1 MFANEPYRQLERL
14 AGGEPTAHGQAPLR
28 RAYAPEVLEAWD
40 ACYARAFA
48 GTAFTAELSFT
59 SVSEVHIHEVSFRPL
74 CDGEEEISRVIV
86 TSRDVTLRV
95 RAEQALEEARQRLRA
110 VTDGMLDPQILI
122 EPLRD
127 EAGAMVDFRFL
138 EMNRAACA
146 YWSLTREQ
154 VLSTTFATLF
164 PGAVAAGFLVL
175 CAHVADSGEPL
186 ARDDLLY
193 HSELL
198 DRDRFYDLR
207 ASRVGGAVSV
217 TWRDVTERH
226 EAAGRAGRAAEALAA
241 SEERFR
247 SLYASMGQG
256 VVFQDAEGLITAANP
271 AAERILG
278 LSLDQLQGRTSMDP
292 RWRALRAD
300 GSDFPGEEHPAMLAL
315 RSGRPVH
322 GVQMGVYHPSTA
334 STHWI
339 LIDAVPQVREGEAH
353 PWQVFTVFTDIT
365 ALRAAEAALRES
377 EERLKY
383 IFEHSA
389 VGLALGTPEGRI
401 SAINDA
407 LCRMLGYARE
417 ELLGTDARALTM
429 PEDAAAT
436 EGLKAAML
444 QGTRETASLR
454 RCFLAKDGSTRWGD
468 VNTHLRRDAEG
479 KPLYFITAVVDVT
492 AQVTAAEEVAR
503 LNAMRDRAEAVALM
517 GSFSWDLATGLAVW
531 SPGLERLFDIKGLDT
546 GGDFRVVIAERV
558 HPQDRER
565 LREHFARKLRT
576 GAAIDDEY
584 RVLHRDGS
592 EHIQHATATPEPARP
607 GESARIT
614 GFVRDVTAERRAEA
628 EAAAAARSLA
638 ESEATMRAILENAA
652 EGISML
658 DLRTMR
664 YAFMSPRQVE
674 LTGFTLAELHDLGIE
689 GTLARVH
696 PDDRAIPVR
705 QQQRIA
711 AGESD
716 LGAVE
721 YRWQVKSGEYR
732 WLRDSSS
739 VLRDADGRPWAL
751 IAVTSDITAQKQ
763 LEDELRESGEE
774 YRLLLDTERAAGE
787 QRLRIAREL
796 HDAVAQSV
804 FSASLIAESLPAVYQ
819 ESPEKALDE
828 LSLIRQLIRA
838 VFAELRFLLYELRPE
853 TLGVDSVETLLRRLG
868 DALAGKADLAVQF
881 DIDEEL
887 TLPPEVLAAFYG
899 VAREALDNIAKHAH
913 ATHAAVALR
922 PAGDSVRLEI
932 RDDGR
937 GMDLAAG
944 PCGMGNDIMRER
956 AESIGAELAVE
967 SAPAV
972 GTTVTLTWRESHPGS
987 GAAVVAPT
995 A

>member
-1 MFANEPYRQLERL
+1 MSARRANALGR
-14 AGGEPTAHGQAPLR
+14 GEPPGRRGSRAEPNADGHEPAGATPLDKPHGMGEHRQGAPR
-28 RAYAPEVLEAWD
+28 VLDEARTHD
-40 ACYARAFA
+40 AADWRHTVSQEQTSAADVSELARARE
-48 GTAFTAELSFT
+48 TATLSAE
-59 SVSEVHIHEVSFRPL
+59 
-74 CDGEEEISRVIV
+74 
-86 TSRDVTLRV
+86 
-95 RAEQALEEARQRLRA
+95 RLRA

-127 EAGAMVDFRFL
+127 EAGAIVDFRFL

-175 CAHVADSGEPL
+175 YAHVADSGEPL
-186 ARDDLLY
+186 VRDDLLY

-241 SEERFR
+241 SEER
-247 SLYASMGQG
+247 
-256 VVFQDAEGLITAANP
+256 
-271 AAERILG
+271 
-278 LSLDQLQGRTSMDP
+278 
-292 RWRALRAD
+292 
-300 GSDFPGEEHPAMLAL
+300 
-315 RSGRPVH
+315 
-322 GVQMGVYHPSTA
+322 
-334 STHWI
+334 
-339 LIDAVPQVREGEAH
+339 
-353 PWQVFTVFTDIT
+353 
-365 ALRAAEAALRES
+365 
-377 EERLKY
+377 LKY

-417 ELLGTDARALTM
+417 EVEGCPLDRFM
-429 PEDAAAT
+429 RSDDAAAT
-436 EGLKAAML
+436 RQVRLELLAGVLRVLRA
-444 QGTRETASLR
+444 R

-944 PCGMGNDIMRER
+944 PYGMGNDIMRER